1 MTPGKGGGCV
11 LGGAR
16 VKGCRR
22 RQGWCFGRQK
32 GAIFCVFD
40 MVERDKMWRGVRL
53 ARRGTR
59 KRCHSFYGYIV
70 TINTG
75 MRGWGGKKEGEKGRF
90 LRFWKV

>member
-1 MTPGKGGGCV
+1 
-11 LGGAR
+11 
-16 VKGCRR
+16 
-22 RQGWCFGRQK
+22 
-32 GAIFCVFD
+32 
-40 MVERDKMWRGVRL
+40 MVERDKMWRCVRL

-90 LRFWKV
+90 LRFWEV